1 MRKLK
6 PLAYKSVA
14 QEMRSDKEDGG
25 GGTAIL
31 ATAKHN
37 RVLSNSPP
45 KRCVI
50 MLYLVLFNLHRIWSV
65 KVPRCGLFHRRFPT
79 QRWSAFGR
87 FYGVLGSVF
96 QAEDMQT
103 QKGTLGAFLY
113 HWNGK
118 SCGTVLIA
126 TNILYLFLSDFRGE
140 PEQRP
145 AGCPDGQRQ
154 HLTSMPLHTGPRT
167 KDFMLWFPFNEAKT
181 VLGKD
186 SDSRF
191 PPVCVQKGPAGHP
204 RD

>member
-87 FYGVLGSVF
+87 FYGVLGSIF

-103 QKGTLGAFLY
+103 QRGTLGAFLY
-113 HWNGK
+113 HCNGK

-145 AGCPDGQRQ
+145 AVLLQLKPSTTWLSRWS
-154 HLTSMPLHTGPRT
+154 TSTSHVRASPQWAT
-167 KDFMLWFPFNEAKT
+167 NERRYAMI
-181 VLGKD
+181 
-186 SDSRF
+186 SI
-191 PPVCVQKGPAGHP
+191 
-204 RD
+204 